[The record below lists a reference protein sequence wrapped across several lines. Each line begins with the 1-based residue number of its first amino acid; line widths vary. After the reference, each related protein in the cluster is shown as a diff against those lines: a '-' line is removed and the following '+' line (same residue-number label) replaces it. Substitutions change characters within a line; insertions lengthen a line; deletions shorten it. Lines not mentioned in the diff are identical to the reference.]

1 MKTGTKSL
9 LFGVHQFIWH
19 PVTVLIAWIWLYK
32 RFPSW
37 RELICMFVHDWG
49 YWGKT
54 NMDDEDGEK
63 HPELGANIALKLFG
77 DSNDCYYYYLCLLHS
92 RHYARKFG
100 STPSPLCW
108 ADKASIAFEP
118 RWFYLLRARLSGE
131 LKEYRKISAAAGFI
145 PLTDSNREWFFW
157 IKTKQIMMGR
167 EKRGD
172 VVPYVNPIRIKQ
184 Q

>member
-63 HPELGANIALKLFG
+63 HPELGANIALKLF
-77 DSNDCYYYYLCLLHS
+77 
-92 RHYARKFG
+92 
-100 STPSPLCW
+100 
-108 ADKASIAFEP
+108 
-118 RWFYLLRARLSGE
+118 
-131 LKEYRKISAAAGFI
+131 
-145 PLTDSNREWFFW
+145 
-157 IKTKQIMMGR
+157 
-167 EKRGD
+167 
-172 VVPYVNPIRIKQ
+172 
-184 Q
+184 